1 MMDRS
6 DVGLVELG
14 RSIGK
19 SLIRFLLGRDVNA
32 ALIRFIV
39 LAGFLAMHWVVAIV
53 GLRFPGEIPV
63 FWLRTFPPFTYP
75 LLNIA
80 STFLNPEV
88 LLHLVPVI
96 AGLILGLLIATRYL
110 SDLFE
115 LDQFEIAWRY
125 LGGAIFGLSTPKLRV
140 NHGDRD
146 SLDPTNPIKRIGGPG
161 MIETHLGY
169 AAVFETIEGIP
180 LIYGLSHTSE
190 KGRTPSDPA
199 TKAAPRSRY
208 TLGGFER
215 LRDVVDLRDRITK
228 VDEIHAE
235 TRDGVEVL
243 AQDAQMVFRVFGG
256 DQERS
261 LQNPYPYTEE
271 AIRRIVY
278 AQPVLSTQRRSPT
291 DALKYIVRQE
301 IRQFVRR
308 HTLEQF
314 LALQPYRLLDVQKAP
329 ASEDEGPIASSQAI
343 QIPRRELT
351 ERFHTNEVKQRLQEH
366 GLELDWVGVGTWRI
380 SEFLEEDQA
389 ESTPHTLIRTWRDS
403 QRLMLIRSPEYLQQQ
418 QLQAF
423 QQRPHAILQAWIDT
437 WEIGELPGAYR
448 CFELLSTIAH
458 QLEALEKKLDRTSDH
473 YANLSLLRDHIDT
486 LLQPNILGSDEP

>member
-6 DVGLVELG
+6 DVGMVDVG
-14 RSIGK
+14 RSIMK
-19 SLIRFLLGRDVNA
+19 SLVLFLLGRDVTA
-32 ALIRFIV
+32 ALVRFIV
-39 LAGFLAMHWVVAIV
+39 FTAFLAIHWVVTIV
-53 GLRFPGEIPV
+53 GLRFPGEIPA

-88 LLHLVPVI
+88 LLHLIPVV
-96 AGLILGLLIATRYL
+96 AGLILAMLVATRYL

-115 LDQFEIAWRY
+115 LDRFEIAWRY
-125 LGGAIFGLSTPKLRV
+125 LGGSIFGLSTPKLRI
-140 NHGDRD
+140 NHGDKE
-146 SLDPTNPIKRIGGPG
+146 SLDPSNPIKRIGGPG
-161 MIETHLGY
+161 LIETHLGY

-180 LIYGLSHTSE
+180 LIYGLSLASE
-190 KGRTPSDPA
+190 KRRTASETVA
-199 TKAAPRSRY
+199 KGTLQSSY
-208 TLGGFER
+208 TLRGFER
-215 LRDVVDLRDRITK
+215 LRDVVDLRDRIAK
-228 VDEIHAE
+228 VDEIRAE

-278 AQPVLSTQRRSPT
+278 SQPVVSSRRRSPT
-291 DALKYIVRQE
+291 EALKDVVRHE

-314 LALQPYRLLDVQKAP
+314 LALQPYRLLEGQTDSP
-329 ASEDEGPIASSQAI
+329 SEDDGTFAPSQAI

-351 ERFHTNEVKQRLQEH
+351 DRFHTEEVRQRLKEQ

-380 SEFLEEDQA
+380 SEFQDEDQVEA
-389 ESTPHTLIRTWRDS
+389 TPHTLIGTWRDS
-403 QRLMLIRSPEYLQQQ
+403 QRLMLIRSHEYLQRQ

-423 QQRPHAILQAWIDT
+423 QQRPYAILEAWINT
-437 WEIGELPGAYR
+437 WEMGDLPGAYR
-448 CFELLSTIAH
+448 CYELLSTIAN
-458 QLEALEKKLDRTSDH
+458 QLEALEKRVDRASDQF
-473 YANLSLLRDHIDT
+473 ADLSLIRDHINA
-486 LLQPNILGSDEP
+486 LLEPNILGSDEV